1 MPRDHARC
9 AGRDGGD
16 ELLSRLMTV
25 LLLGLCACEE
35 VLPEEFDCTADVRVS
50 VTVQVLDSAGGD
62 IAAEVF
68 YDAGDVD
75 GEQAC
80 ELMDLGGYS
89 CGYEVGGELLIRAQA
104 EGFLQ
109 ASESVFVES
118 DACHVIT
125 ESLTLEL
132 VEEEA

>member
-80 ELMDLGGYS
+80 ELMAYKTIYKLNT
-89 CGYEVGGELLIRAQA
+89 
-104 EGFLQ
+104 
-109 ASESVFVES
+109 
-118 DACHVIT
+118 IT
-125 ESLTLEL
+125 F
-132 VEEEA
+132 